1 MHLIAM
7 TRHGLDKG
15 GSWTK
20 ALLIMKLT
28 AFLLLTAC
36 LQLSAKSNAQE
47 VTLSAKN
54 TSLKK
59 VFEEM
64 RKQTG
69 YLFFY
74 DARELKM
81 SKPVSFSVKNAKM
94 EEVLALCLKDQPLTY
109 TIVNKTVVVRKRPEE
124 KKESSPTPP
133 PPPIDITG
141 TVTNDKGEPLAGVT
155 VVIKGTKT
163 GNVTDE
169 QGRFKIA
176 VPGDEKTTLEFS
188 FVGYQTLAMKVNNQ
202 TALRVVLTQAAT
214 DLNSV
219 VVVGYG
225 TVKKTSLTAAVSTLH
240 GDDVAQKP
248 VPDLSNNLVGRI
260 PGVIADQGSGEPGQD
275 GARLRIRGSS
285 TTGNADPLLVVDGI
299 PRSFAQLDPNSI
311 ETYTVLKDAAA
322 VAPYGLAGANGVILI
337 TTKRGKTGAPSLS
350 YNGYVG
356 SQNPTRIPEMVNS
369 YQYALLTNEANANSG
384 VGPGFTP
391 AQILQYQKT
400 VNGAKDADP
409 DQYPNSKGLR
419 DVLQRNAVLTYHNL
433 ELTGGTERVRYY
445 AAIAYTSQDGQFVST
460 YLKKYNL
467 DSRLDV
473 KATNTTNVSL
483 AINGYIVDQHYAGKA
498 NTSQGYYSTANG
510 GILYQAFRTPPTS
523 AIWYTNGLWGSYIG
537 RSLVGYISHSGY
549 TLNEN
554 TQLYTSFS
562 IEQQLPF
569 IKGLSIKGTASYDP
583 YNTYTKQ
590 WQTPILSYAPDFT
603 TTPYTYTPAYT
614 EFGAPQLDLNLSQNK
629 AFTYQAYLN
638 YHNTFGKHDITF
650 LGVAEERNQKYWNVS
665 AERINYPIDIDQL
678 DQGGTTAGAALPGGS
693 SSSQAQI
700 GYVYRLSYNYD
711 GKYLAEVA
719 GRYDGHYD
727 FAPGHQYAFFPA
739 FSLGWNIGREDF
751 IRKNLSWVDQ
761 FKIRGSYGKS
771 GNLASGPYQW
781 LAGYGLYGN
790 AAVFNG
796 GSGANPTTGIYELT
810 PQANPNIT
818 WEVAKKTD
826 VGFDG
831 SFLNGLL
838 TISADYF
845 YEKRDNMLVNPT
857 VTVPAEYGTTLPQ
870 VNGGVM
876 SNHGIELQLGTT
888 HEFHNGLRLDVTG
901 TFTYARNKL
910 LQIYETAATY
920 NNPNRRQTGRPNG
933 TQFGYKAIGYF
944 TPADFNANGTLKP
957 GIASIPDAPVQPG
970 DVKYADLSGPNGK
983 PDGIIDQNDNTVIGK
998 PNGSPGII
1006 YGLTPTISYKN
1017 ISLSFLLQGATQ
1029 ITLPLGGSLVM
1040 PFSDQGSASELAYKD
1055 HWTPANTH
1063 ALYPRVYSQP
1073 PSYNT
1078 TYSSLWLRDASYL
1091 KLRSL
1096 ELGYSFP
1103 YSLVRHWG
1111 MQRLRAYVA
1120 GQNLWTWTP
1129 HMKETI
1135 DPEAG
1140 NGSGQYY
1147 FQQKTISFGLNV
1159 TF

>member
-1 MHLIAM
+1 
-7 TRHGLDKG
+7 
-15 GSWTK
+15 
-20 ALLIMKLT
+20 MKLST
-28 AFLLLTAC
+28 ILLLATC
-36 LQLSAKSNAQE
+36 LQVSANAISQT
-47 VTLSAKN
+47 VTL
-54 TSLKK
+54 K
-59 VFEEM
+59 VSNIPLEKTLREIS
-64 RKQTG
+64 RQTG
-69 YLFFY
+69 YELFY
-74 DARELKM
+74 HAQQMKEARNVTIDVTNMEMKTALDEI
-81 SKPVSFSVKNAKM
+81 FKN
-94 EEVLALCLKDQPLTY
+94 QPFTY
-109 TIVNKTVVVRKRPEE
+109 GIANKTIIISPRPPAPHAIADTARQPVELSGKVVN
-124 KKESSPTPP
+124 S
-133 PPPIDITG
+133 
-141 TVTNDKGEPLAGVT
+141 KGEPLAGAS
-155 VVIKGTKT
+155 IYLKGTRKGST
-163 GNVTDE
+163 TDDQGNFRITIPAGE
-169 QGRFKIA
+169 N
-176 VPGDEKTTLEFS
+176 PTLEFS
-188 FVGYQTLAMKVNNQ
+188 IVGYEARNIKTGSQTSL
-202 TALRVVLTQAAT
+202 TVVLKETSF

-225 TVKKTSLTAAVSTLH
+225 TTKKTSLTAAVSTMQ
-240 GDDVAQKP
+240 GETVAQKP

-275 GARLRIRGSS
+275 GARIRIRGTS
-285 TTGNADPLLVVDGI
+285 TTGSADPLLVVDGI
-299 PRSFAQLDPNSI
+299 PRSFAQLDPGAI
-311 ETYTVLKDAAA
+311 ESYTVLKDAAA

-337 TTKRGKTGAPSLS
+337 TTKKGKTGAPTLS

-356 SQNPTRIPEMVNS
+356 LQNPTRIPKMVNS
-369 YQYALLTNEANANSG
+369 YEYALLVNEANANSG
-384 VGPGFTP
+384 IGPGFTP
-391 AQILQYQKT
+391 AQIQQYQKT
-400 VNGAKDADP
+400 VSGAKDADP
-409 DQYPNSKGLR
+409 NQYPNSQGLR

-433 ELTGGTERVRYY
+433 ELSGGTERVKYY
-445 AAIAYTSQDGQFVST
+445 AAMAYTSQDGQFVTT
-460 YLKKYNL
+460 YLKKYNI

-483 AINGYIVDQHYAGKA
+483 TINGYIVDQHYAGKA
-498 NTSQGYYSTANG
+498 NTSKGYYSTANG

-554 TQLYTSFS
+554 TQIYTTFS

-603 TTPYTYTPAYT
+603 TTPYTFTPAYT
-614 EFGAPQLDLNLSQNK
+614 EFNAPQLDLTLSQNK
-629 AFTYQAYLN
+629 AFTYQGYIN

-650 LGVAEERNQKYWNVS
+650 LGVAEERNQKNWNVS
-665 AERINYPIDIDQL
+665 AERINFPIDIDQL

-693 SSSQAQI
+693 SSSQAQV

-711 GKYLAEVA
+711 GKYLAEAA
-719 GRYDGHYD
+719 GRYDGHYA

-739 FSLGWNIGREDF
+739 FSLGWNIGNEDY
-751 IRKNLSWVDQ
+751 IRKNLPWVDQ
-761 FKIRGSYGKS
+761 FKIRGSYGRS
-771 GNLASGPYQW
+771 GNLPSNGAYQW

-826 VGFDG
+826 VGFDA
-831 SFLNGLL
+831 SFWSGLL
-838 TISADYF
+838 TVAADYF

-876 SNHGIELQLGTT
+876 SNHGIELQLGTS
-888 HEFHNGLRLDVTG
+888 HSFRNGLRVEVTG
-901 TFTYARNKL
+901 TFTYAMNKL
-910 LQIYETAATY
+910 LQVYETSATY
-920 NNPNRRQTGRPNG
+920 DNPNRRQTGRANG

-944 TPADFNANGTLKP
+944 TPADFNANGNLKS
-957 GIASIPDAPVQPG
+957 GIASIPSAPVQPG

-983 PDGIIDQNDNTVIGK
+983 PDGIIDQNDNTVIGR

-1006 YGLTPTISYKN
+1006 FGLIPTISYKG
-1017 ISLSFLLQGATQ
+1017 ISLNFLLQGATQ

-1055 HWTPANTH
+1055 HWTPAHTN

-1078 TYSSLWLRDASYL
+1078 TFSSLWLRDASYL

-1096 ELGYSFP
+1096 ELGYTLP
-1103 YSLVRHWG
+1103 YSMVRHWG
-1111 MQRLRAYVA
+1111 MQRLRAYLA

-1135 DPEAG
+1135 DPEASS
-1140 NGSGQYY
+1140 GSGQYY
-1147 FQQKTISFGLNV
+1147 FQQRTISFGLNL